1 MAILDDILALPGQNG
16 ARRQAAPANIQA
28 TRTKRASSGG
38 VSFDAFLDKLESI
51 EDPGNREIMR
61 SFMEAHLSRLAG
73 RAISI
78 PTREETAMQE
88 IQGQQQ
94 LRAMQITAAE
104 QQTRI
109 AKAAVMSLGA
119 NVLAAYGVSGKDM
132 DAVIEGNPELF
143 LGLANDEA
151 GVPLSKFELTL
162 AGQDVVITE
171 EESRGRVLE
180 RQKQDITAAEQTE
193 KLAEKALPQA
203 EKQFQAI
210 RSGFAEQ
217 ADVNLGTGLSSDI
230 DTTAGS
236 EQFVASIGQALSGTT
251 FSPAVMADAI
261 LQDSGGNIQDQLEG
275 LATDELGQLVVG
287 HGDAGVEDDATFYL
301 TAALVRLAGAK
312 DKPVSE
318 VMRQVGLPYSG
329 VNWDAFEAAAVKL
342 AGAKGERPE
351 ALLQATLGTGGLL
364 RFLRDRQVSRAVG
377 DGGG

>member
-1 MAILDDILALPGQNG
+1 MAGIDDVLSLPAPGQ
-16 ARRQAAPANIQA
+16 QQVPAFVTA
-28 TRTKRASSGG
+28 KPKKRAGG
-38 VSFDAFLDKLESI
+38 LDAIVASFANI
-51 EDPGNREIMR
+51 EDPLNRE
-61 SFMEAHLSRLAG
+61 LARQLVSAEMSKALG
-73 RAISI
+73 FRVSL
-78 PTREETAMQE
+78 PTPDELAMQE